1 MEEKSKPYSIFLAT
15 QESFFG
21 EINISSLKYNSTWN
35 LKKRHIYY
43 VSEKPGK
50 QISHL
55 FFHPHGLSIREDRYL
70 SCGGWYWGFR
80 ITTDSAYLFCC
91 FCYSHGKMNSVDIV
105 FIDVF
110 FVMFL
115 LFLSGWQGVMDH
127 TEIDGDY
134 QNDNK
139 STSIFEKRREEKNS
153 FRITFSDYTHALCW
167 VRLSNFSSNN
177 LIDLNCLSCVKPIA
191 RFSLS
196 RSEYF

>member
-1 MEEKSKPYSIFLAT
+1 MLKKNLIPLWPSYKVYYSFPPQIGWIMEEKSKPYSIFLAT

-80 ITTDSAYLFCC
+80 ITTDSAYLFRC

-105 FIDVF
+105 FLDVF

-115 LFLSGWQGVMDH
+115 LFWEGGKVS
-127 TEIDGDY
+127 
-134 QNDNK
+134 
-139 STSIFEKRREEKNS
+139 
-153 FRITFSDYTHALCW
+153 
-167 VRLSNFSSNN
+167 
-177 LIDLNCLSCVKPIA
+177 
-191 RFSLS
+191 
-196 RSEYF
+196 

>member
-1 MEEKSKPYSIFLAT
+1 MLKKNLIPLWPSYKVYHSFPPQIGRIMEENQSLIQYFSQLRKVS
-15 QESFFG
+15 FG
-21 EINISSLKYNSTWN
+21 EMNISSLKYNSTWN

-80 ITTDSAYLFCC
+80 MTTDSAYLFCC

-105 FIDVF
+105 FLDVF

-115 LFLSGWQGVMDH
+115 LFWEGGKVS
-127 TEIDGDY
+127 
-134 QNDNK
+134 
-139 STSIFEKRREEKNS
+139 
-153 FRITFSDYTHALCW
+153 
-167 VRLSNFSSNN
+167 
-177 LIDLNCLSCVKPIA
+177 
-191 RFSLS
+191 
-196 RSEYF
+196 